1 MPGGRAATAPRPL
14 GIPVFIADVK
24 GDITGMCAPGKDSE
38 DMQERIARFGIEGF
52 TYEGCPCRF
61 WDMLGD
67 QGIPVRIT
75 ISDMCPSL
83 LSLLLELTEEAEK
96 AAEREARAA
105 EKQQE
110 QIMRGIGKFAGQI
123 FGTFGREATRQITRN
138 LFGGRRR

>member
-1 MPGGRAATAPRPL
+1 MLCQGGRAATAPRPL

-67 QGIPVRIT
+67 QGIPVRIR
-75 ISDMCPSL
+75 ISDIGPSL
-83 LSLLLELTEEAEK
+83 LARLLELTEEAEK
-96 AAEREARAA
+96 AAEREARAP
-105 EKQQE
+105 
-110 QIMRGIGKFAGQI
+110 RSS
-123 FGTFGREATRQITRN
+123 RSSS
-138 LFGGRRR
+138 